1 MWVYDVHDAER
12 SLFLSCNMC
21 RTDKLLCTGHHI
33 MTRQR
38 LLSCWSARAQIVTSK
53 IRWVWE
59 LTLQICWD
67 WVTLNQGVSHFDVW
81 HTSPHD
87 NHQTIA
93 RTPDVRYMST
103 CTATTWVVKPWQSI
117 RQILSKLDNVLRLHA
132 CSSASI
138 PPVTVEICT
147 YLCLWLTKVRIM
159 RDLD

>member
-81 HTSPHD
+81 YTSPHD

-103 CTATTWVVKPWQSI
+103 CKMQQPELWNPDRASVRYFRNWTMYCVSVPVVQLPFHQS
-117 RQILSKLDNVLRLHA
+117 RLKSVHTF
-132 CSSASI
+132 
-138 PPVTVEICT
+138 VFG
-147 YLCLWLTKVRIM
+147 W
-159 RDLD
+159 